1 MAGCVKE
8 KPKILMN
15 EKRGCGQENESEIKS
30 EKIAKNSEKRNSE
43 ATQAVPSLLYLY
55 FRQRNIP
62 DSFGRC
68 RTPFTISFS
77 RIRFT
82 VSRSDSTSKE
92 VLLGSELR

>member
-1 MAGCVKE
+1 MLSGTVVVIFLGE
-8 KPKILMN
+8 RQIMRIIQITIQN
-15 EKRGCGQENESEIKS
+15 
-30 EKIAKNSEKRNSE
+30 
-43 ATQAVPSLLYLY
+43 

-82 VSRSDSTSKE
+82 VSRSDSTSKK

>member
-1 MAGCVKE
+1 
-8 KPKILMN
+8 MN

-68 RTPFTISFS
+68 RTQRAEVVQNIIKVSNGR
-77 RIRFT
+77 RILI
-82 VSRSDSTSKE
+82 V
-92 VLLGSELR
+92 

>member
-1 MAGCVKE
+1 MR
-8 KPKILMN
+8 IIQITIQN
-15 EKRGCGQENESEIKS
+15 
-30 EKIAKNSEKRNSE
+30 
-43 ATQAVPSLLYLY
+43 

-82 VSRSDSTSKE
+82 VSRSYSTSKK